1 VASDRFSPRPD
12 VARDDPI
19 DIGRYRATLRRSLP
33 LIAAI
38 VIVLTG
44 GVVAFSLLTAK
55 TYSAEA
61 QIIVDPNSTGLGTT
75 DATTVQREL
84 ATLQTLVGTPSVLNP
99 VASQLHVPL
108 GTLESNVTATADQN
122 ANLISIVA
130 NASTGKAAAD
140 QANAVT
146 KSFIARQTAIE
157 SDQLRRGQA
166 SLTQQIAQLRAQP
179 AGQDVQGQIQALESR
194 AAELRVA
201 QASAGTDLQIARSAE
216 VPGAPTSPRPLRN
229 GVLALFVSLF
239 LGVLAALAREQL
251 RPRVGDHRELGQ
263 LLGLP
268 VLTAMPDTE
277 GRSGLRRS
285 TMNAGIEREAYQTLS
300 ASLRLALPPDREH
313 VLLLTSALHAEGK
326 TTVAARLA
334 RLLAQAG
341 HQTLVI
347 SGDMRWPRLDAI
359 FGVEG
364 RRGLSDLLADAQ
376 QGQVSTDRVREAII
390 SGGAREGRANAQ
402 PDVLP
407 SGTVAGDAATALLA
421 AETLAPLFDAITD
434 FGYTYVIVDAPPAL
448 GVGDTQVFASYCD
461 ELLVVSRLD
470 RLTLPTVVDLR
481 EMLER
486 LSLHALGL
494 VVIGA
499 RAEASRYY
507 TGLRDTPAGEPLSIV
522 PR

>member
-1 VASDRFSPRPD
+1 MASDRLSPRAD
-12 VARDDPI
+12 ATRDDPV
-19 DIGRYRATLRRSLP
+19 DIGRYRVTLRRNLP

-44 GVVAFSLLTAK
+44 AVVALSLVTAK
-55 TYSAEA
+55 KYTAEA
-61 QIIVDPNSTGLGTT
+61 QILVDQSVDGLSTT
-75 DATTVQREL
+75 DAATLQREL
-84 ATLQTLVGTPSVLNP
+84 ATLQTLVGTPPVLNP
-99 VASQLHVPL
+99 VARRLHLPIS
-108 GTLESNVTATADQN
+108 TLESDVSATADQN
-122 ANLISIVA
+122 ANLIAITA
-130 NASTGKAAAD
+130 TAPTGASAAQ
-140 QANAVT
+140 QANEVT
-146 KSFIARQTAIE
+146 KSFLARQTAIE
-157 SDQLRRGQA
+157 TDRLRRGQA

-201 QASAGTDLQIARSAE
+201 QASAGTDLQIARAAQ
-216 VPGAPTSPRPLRN
+216 VPGSPTSPRPLRN
-229 GVLALFVSLF
+229 AVLALFVSLF
-239 LGVLAALAREQL
+239 LGVLAALAREQM

-277 GRSGLRRS
+277 GRSGLRRT

-341 HQTLVI
+341 HNTLLI
-347 SGDMRWPRLDAI
+347 SGDMRWPRLDAV
-359 FGVEG
+359 FGIEG
-364 RRGLSDLLADAQ
+364 RRGLSDLLSEAQ
-376 QGQVSTDRVREAII
+376 SGRVDTAAVRSAIVP
-390 SGGAREGRANAQ
+390 GGAREGRANAQ

-407 SGTVAGDAATALLA
+407 SGTIAGEAATVLLA

-434 FGYTYVIVDAPPAL
+434 LGYTYVIVDAPPAL

-461 ELLVVSRLD
+461 ELLVVSRLE

-499 RAEASRYY
+499 RAEASPYY
-507 TGLRDTPAGEPLSIV
+507 TGLRETPSEPLSVV